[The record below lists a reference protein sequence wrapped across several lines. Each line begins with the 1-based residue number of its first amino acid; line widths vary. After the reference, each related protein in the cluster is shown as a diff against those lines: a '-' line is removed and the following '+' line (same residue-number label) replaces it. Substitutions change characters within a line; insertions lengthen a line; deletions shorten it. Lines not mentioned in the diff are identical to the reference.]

1 MTKQEDV
8 SFLVRQEARAR
19 DQASNSKS
27 ATARIAHLAR
37 ADGYAA
43 RISGL
48 KQAEPSVPISADP
61 QPGLEG

>member
-8 SFLVRQEARAR
+8 FFLVEQEARAR

-37 ADGYAA
+37 ADAYAA

-48 KQAEPSVPISADP
+48 KQAELSVPISGNPHPA
-61 QPGLEG
+61 

>member
-8 SFLVRQEARAR
+8 SFLVQQETRAR

-37 ADGYAA
+37 AKGYAA

-48 KQAEPSVPISADP
+48 KQAEPSSPISGNP
-61 QPGLEG
+61 QPSLEG